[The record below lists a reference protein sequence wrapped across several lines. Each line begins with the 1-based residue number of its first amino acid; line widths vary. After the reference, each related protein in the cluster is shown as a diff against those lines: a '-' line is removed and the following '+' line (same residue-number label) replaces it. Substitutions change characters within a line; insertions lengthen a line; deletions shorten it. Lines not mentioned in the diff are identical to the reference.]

1 MKVIP
6 NMLFRCDQNY
16 KSGFGHFSRCLN
28 LARHLS
34 LFNNVNVTFLGNY
47 SDFSKSLLNN
57 YKLKHLEVS
66 ELEFENVHEDIIGKY
81 SHIVLDSYFITQ
93 TYLDKVCVLDV
104 KTIFIDDTCILDF
117 SGVDLVINFRV
128 GAEVMFSYKSRYEAL
143 GEQYFI
149 YKPEFERL
157 RENATFNSRV
167 KKVLLF
173 FGGINLEVSFYVEI
187 VNLIKEIDSNIV
199 VFLISDKLELVMD
212 NVVLLKPTF
221 EIENYL
227 EDIDVI
233 INGGGLMKYEGV
245 FCKIPSVT
253 FSNTELQYE
262 DTVVLESKNVVY
274 NLGFI
279 ENVFENKGFLKKK
292 LLRFVN
298 EPKLRYEIFKKSG
311 TIFNINSIDNIVKKI
326 KKI

>member
-1 MKVIP
+1 MRDI
-6 NMLFRCDQNY
+6 LFRCDQNS

-34 LFNNVNVTFLGNY
+34 LINNVNVTFLGNY

-66 ELEFENVHEDIIGKY
+66 ELEFENVHEDIIEKY
-81 SHIVLDSYFITQ
+81 THVVLDSYFITQ
-93 TYLDKVCVLDV
+93 TYLDKVCILDV

-117 SGVDLVINFRV
+117 SDVDLAINFRI
-128 GAEVMFSYKSRYEAL
+128 GAEKMFSYKSKYEAL

-149 YKPEFERL
+149 YKPEFKSL
-157 RENATFNSRV
+157 REKATFNRRV
-167 KKVLLF
+167 KKVLIF
-173 FGGINLEVSFYVEI
+173 FGGINLEKSFYVEI
-187 VNLIKEIDSNIV
+187 VNLIKEIDSNIG
-199 VFLISDKLELVMD
+199 VFVISNKLELVMD
-212 NVVLLKPTF
+212 NVVILKPTF
-221 EIENYL
+221 KIENYL
-227 EDIDVI
+227 ENIDVI
-233 INGGGLMKYEGV
+233 INGGGLIKYEGI

-262 DTVVLESKNVVY
+262 DTVILESKNVVY
-274 NLGFI
+274 NLGLI
-279 ENVFENKGFLKKK
+279 ENVFKNKGFLKKK

-298 EPKLRYEIFKKSG
+298 DPELRHEIFKNSE

-326 KKI
+326 NNI